1 MYKVFTKPNCVFC
14 TKAKTLLDNLNMTYE
29 TYGLGQS
36 TEGEDGKY
44 TVTIDQMFEMIGKQ
58 VRSMPQ
64 IMIDDKHIG
73 GYTDLREYL
82 INEGKINFSGEIVE
96 NQEKSLG

>member
-1 MYKVFTKPNCVFC
+1 MP
-14 TKAKTLLDNLNMTYE
+14 YE